1 MHSRSIRT
9 SSEFA
14 RDSAS
19 VPAARRFVRDALR
32 GWQLD
37 ASEDAAVQLTSELAT
52 NALLHARSDFTVG
65 LVVSRQAVRVEVRDR
80 SAAMP
85 VPRAFSTTSTTGRGL
100 RLLAAYGLRWGARPL
115 SGLSGGGY
123 RKLVWV
129 DVSLEPDSSAQDEY
143 AQFDA
148 AVAGMDWLD
157 AEL

>member
-32 GWQLD
+32 AWQLD

-52 NALLHARSDFTVG
+52 NALLHARSDFAVG

-85 VPRAFSTTSTTGRGL
+85 APRAFSTTSTTGRGL

-115 SGLSGGGY
+115 SGGGY

-129 DVSLEPDSSAQDEY
+129 DVSLEPDSSAEDEY